1 MNGPRR
7 TAYNR
12 PVQHCEFDSHSP
24 EETATLAER
33 LGRAVER
40 GVVLLLEG
48 ELGAGKT
55 TFVQG
60 IARGM
65 GLTDYVRSPSFVLVH
80 EYRNGPLPL
89 FHADFFRLSGAEEA
103 LDLGLEDLA
112 APGVLVIEWP
122 ERAEKALP
130 DEALRVHII
139 VGKAMDDRHLA
150 LSAKGER
157 AERALDALRSKAA
170 GGQL

>member
-1 MNGPRR
+1 MSGSARP
-7 TAYNR
+7 AYNR
-12 PVQHCEFDSHSP
+12 PVQHYDFASHSP

-33 LGRAVER
+33 LGRALTQSAI
-40 GVVLLLEG
+40 LLLEG

-60 IARGM
+60 LARGM
-65 GLTDYVRSPSFVLVH
+65 GLADYVRSPSFVLVH

-89 FHADFFRLSGAEEA
+89 FHADFFRLSGAGEA

-122 ERAEKALP
+122 ERAEEALP
-130 DEALRVHII
+130 EEALRLHIV
-139 VGKAMDDRHLA
+139 VGKGVDDRHLTFTAKGKQAELALEA
-150 LSAKGER
+150 LS
-157 AERALDALRSKAA
+157 STTT
-170 GGQL
+170 GGQP

>member
-1 MNGPRR
+1 MQ
-7 TAYNR
+7 Y
-12 PVQHCEFDSHSP
+12 CEFDSHSP

-40 GVVLLLEG
+40 GAILLLEG

-60 IARGM
+60 LARGI

-89 FHADFFRLSGAEEA
+89 FHADFFRLSGAAET

-122 ERAEKALP
+122 ERAESVLP
-130 DEALRVHII
+130 EEALRVRII
-139 VGKAMDDRHLA
+139 VGEAMDDRHLTFF
-150 LSAKGER
+150 AKGKR
-157 AERALDALRSKAA
+157 AEQALDALRSTAE
-170 GGQL
+170 GGH

>member
-1 MNGPRR
+1 M
-7 TAYNR
+7 
-12 PVQHCEFDSHSP
+12 QHCEFDSHSP
-24 EETATLAER
+24 KNTAELAER

-40 GVVLLLEG
+40 GAILLLEG

-60 IARGM
+60 LARGM

-103 LDLGLEDLA
+103 LDLGLEDVA

-122 ERAEKALP
+122 ERAEEALP
-130 DEALRVHII
+130 EEALRVRI
-139 VGKAMDDRHLA
+139 VVGTAMDDRHLTF
-150 LSAKGER
+150 SAKGER
-157 AERALDALRSKAA
+157 AERELDALRSTAA
-170 GGQL
+170 GGQP